1 MENDAIFEEIKNDFI
16 NKFFSLK
23 KFFVKYQIIA
33 LTISFV
39 GGIALALMSGG
50 KSLLSDAVSN
60 FLHGILYLNILTP
73 IVVVFAYVICILFWM
88 PSKVAKKRGHA
99 YTNIIQLLN
108 LAAIFTGVT
117 WFIAAAWALF
127 PSEKSLIDPLVGN
140 VTGLGRRN
148 AGDTIGAVKHGMN
161 RGVELE
167 KETDAQIDSLID
179 MRSKG
184 LISDDEFKRKKL
196 GILQRDS

>member
-1 MENDAIFEEIKNDFI
+1 MENDAIFEEIKNDTI
-16 NKFFSLK
+16 NKFLSLK
-23 KFFVKYQIIA
+23 KFFIKYQVVA
-33 LTISFV
+33 LITSFV
-39 GGIALALMSGG
+39 GGIALALMSRGESFFAG
-50 KSLLSDAVSN
+50 AISN
-60 FLHGILYLNILTP
+60 ILHGILYLNILGP
-73 IVVVFAYVICILFWM
+73 VVIAFAYVVYVLFWM

-108 LAAIFTGVT
+108 LAAIFTGIT

-148 AGDTIGAVKHGMN
+148 VGDTIGAVKHGMN
-161 RGVELE
+161 RGAELE

-179 MRSKG
+179 MRSRG
-184 LISDDEFKRKKL
+184 LISDDEFKRKKT